1 MATRNPDQR
10 FHIVGIGASAGG
22 LEAIEAF
29 FDALP
34 GQSELAFVVIQHL
47 SPDYKSLMGDLLR
60 KHTKMPIREAEDGM
74 PIEPASVY
82 LIPRK
87 KNMTIFGGKLFLS
100 DQRDGLNLPIDI
112 FFEALAE
119 DQGER
124 ALGVVLSGTGSDGT
138 RGIRAIKEA
147 GGVVMVQDADTAKFN
162 GMPNSAIATGIVDF
176 ILPPDRIAGELVS
189 YAAGSVAV
197 REDIA
202 AGERGAPD
210 YLSKAFLLIK
220 RRTGVDLSFYKENT
234 IIRRVERRMGINRI
248 DELSQYVRYMED
260 NPGEVTTLF
269 KEILIGVT
277 KFFRDPEAFEALA
290 DKVIPEIFE
299 NKAPSESIRVWVP
312 GCSTGE
318 EAYTLAILFAEYAEL
333 QGYPNEVKVFATDID
348 KDAIEFAS
356 TGAYPESIVADMS
369 TGRLSKFFTKKGDAY
384 HVSQALREMVIF
396 AYHNVFKDPP
406 FRRIDLVAC
415 RNLLIYLQPVLQ
427 KRVLGNFQ
435 FSLNQGGFLFL
446 GTSESLG
453 DLSTGFESIDVRW
466 KLFRHKEGE
475 RARRLHL
482 SEEALQVRT
491 GRAPADVREEPV
503 PRRRSSFETTFER
516 LVEVTLAPCV
526 IVNASWE
533 VLHVF
538 GDVGDFFHVPTG
550 RMDFTVSRMVRPD
563 LSLPLTTALQEAI
576 SRNEEITY
584 AGLRVEREKESFDA
598 TITVTPVIDAGGNAV
613 YAILLRSEE
622 RGDEE
627 KTVTYLN
634 LDESVR
640 TRMNALEGEL
650 QYTKE
655 NLQATIEELETSNE
669 ELQATNEE
677 LLSSNEE
684 LQSTNEELQSVN
696 EELITVNAEYQKKIE
711 ELSELNDDMN
721 NLLSSTDIGTVF
733 LDGELIIRKFTP
745 AVTKQINLIES
756 DIGRPFSDISNNLRY
771 DHLIEDIRRVLSRC
785 EPLEIEVQS
794 KLEKWYL
801 VKIHPYE
808 SESGCTD
815 GVVLTLV
822 DITDRKSAQGDA
834 ARQYDLTMRILEAN
848 PTAITMVD
856 RSGRIVFA
864 NKRGEEILGLKRS
877 ALENMTYDAPE
888 FRISDRDGRP
898 IPSEE
903 LPFGRILRDGTP
915 IEEYLHR
922 IETKDGTVR
931 TLSINGSPIFDE
943 AGRVG
948 GAVFNFREVDGRL
961 DPQPDSHLNQQPGGH
976 NRHE

>member
-1 MATRNPDQR
+1 MSTQTAKQHV
-10 FHIVGIGASAGG
+10 HIVGIGASAGG

-34 GQSELAFVVIQHL
+34 EGTDLAFVVIQHL

-60 KHTKMPIREAEDGM
+60 KHTNMPIREAEDGM
-74 PIEPASVY
+74 PVEPASIY
-82 LIPRK
+82 LIPRRM
-87 KNMTIFGGKLFLS
+87 NMTIFGGKLFLS
-100 DQRDGLNLPIDI
+100 RQKEGLNLPIDI

-124 ALGVVLSGTGSDGT
+124 AVGVVLSGTGSDGT
-138 RGIRAIKEA
+138 RGIRAIKES
-147 GGVVMVQDADTAKFN
+147 GGIVMVQDADTAKFN

-189 YAAGSVAV
+189 YAAGSVALS
-197 REDIA
+197 EDITA
-202 AGERGAPD
+202 AEHGATD
-210 YLSKAFLLIK
+210 YLSKIFLLVK
-220 RRTGVDLSFYKENT
+220 RRTGVDLSLYKEST

-248 DELSQYVRYMED
+248 DELSQYVHFLED
-260 NPGEVTTLF
+260 TPQEVTILF

-277 KFFRDPEAFEALA
+277 KFFRDAEAFEVLA
-290 DKVIPEIFE
+290 DKGIPEIFE
-299 NKAPSESIRVWVP
+299 NKGPAEPVRVWVP

-318 EAYTLAILFAEYAEL
+318 EAYTLAILLSEYAEL
-333 QGYPNEVKVFATDID
+333 QGHTNEIKVFATDID
-348 KDAIEFAS
+348 TDAIEFAS
-356 TGAYPESIVADMS
+356 AGAYPESIVADMS
-369 TGRLSKFFTKKGDAY
+369 TQRLSKFFSRKEDSY
-384 HVSQALREMVIF
+384 HVSQPLREMVIF

-427 KRVLGNFQ
+427 KRVIGNFQ

-453 DLSTGFESIDVRW
+453 ELSTSFETVDVRW
-466 KLFRHKEGE
+466 KLFRHKQEE
-475 RARRLHL
+475 RSRRLHFP
-482 SEEALQVRT
+482 ENALELRTNRATPETRQERVSKVR
-491 GRAPADVREEPV
+491 RPFDL
-503 PRRRSSFETTFER
+503 TFER

-526 IVNASWE
+526 IVNDAWE

-538 GDVGDFFHVPTG
+538 GDVGDYFQVPTG
-550 RMDFTVSRMVRPD
+550 RMDFTVSRMVRRD
-563 LSLPLTTALQEAI
+563 LALPLTTALQNSI
-576 SRNEEITY
+576 SRSEEITY
-584 AGLRVEREKESFDA
+584 SGLRVQREHDTFNA
-598 TITVTPVIDAGGNAV
+598 RITVTPVIDGAGNAV
-613 YAILLRSEE
+613 YAILLRREE
-622 RGDEE
+622 PDDGERH
-627 KTVTYLN
+627 VTYLN

-640 TRMNALEGEL
+640 TRMSALESEL
-650 QYTKE
+650 QFTKE

-721 NLLSSTDIGTVF
+721 NLLASTDIGTVF

-745 AVTKQINLIES
+745 AVTRQINLIES
-756 DIGRPFSDISNNLRY
+756 DIGRPFTDISNNLRY
-771 DHLIEDIRRVLSRC
+771 DSLTEDLLEVLKRC
-785 EPLEIEVQS
+785 EPMEIEVQS
-794 KLEKWYL
+794 TLDRWYL
-801 VKIHPYE
+801 VKIHPYR
-808 SESGCTD
+808 SDSGCTD

-834 ARQYDLTMRILEAN
+834 ARQHDLTMRILEAN

-864 NKRGEEILGLKRS
+864 NRRGEEILGLRRS
-877 ALENMTYDAPE
+877 ELEGKAYDAPE
-888 FRISDRDGRP
+888 FRITDVEGKP
-898 IPSEE
+898 ISPED
-903 LPFGRILRDGTP
+903 LPFGRILESGARIT
-915 IEEYLHR
+915 EYFHR
-922 IETKDGTVR
+922 IETGDGVVR
-931 TLSINGSPIFDE
+931 TLSINGSPMFD
-943 AGRVG
+943 ADGRVE
-948 GAVFNFREVDGRL
+948 GAVFNFREVDGHEN
-961 DPQPDSHLNQQPGGH
+961 DAHPPEEG
-976 NRHE
+976 RHE